1 MISQIL
7 HTLRGKFILTMSVG
21 AIAMSGLFFLSLQS
35 INDIEIK
42 YAHTRDTAIA
52 GRILALDITKNINY
66 FSRLT
71 RNIMLGSDISK
82 DLKQIDTTITAVKNN
97 FATLSAL
104 NLPAESKILTE
115 KAHTAAVAFMSNGQS
130 LVSPLVDLPV
140 DQRHLAYKTYEK
152 EATPYAMA
160 FRDHFEKFDA
170 NITTLAETAM
180 AELNQDIASRRTYM
194 WIEFVFAICLV
205 YCAGYFLTHRDLF
218 AMRQCV
224 AFAANLGKQK
234 TDQRLAAHKFASLGT
249 LAMALNNTAD
259 NLAAYRESSAKAQAE
274 AEHKREEAT
283 MALAEARQ
291 AQTLAE
297 NAKNEGML
305 QAAQQLEAVVQIVS
319 GASQDLA
326 VKIGQSRNGADDQSN
341 RVRDTATAM
350 EEMNA
355 TVREVAQNAQQAA
368 GIADQ
373 ARQQALEGE
382 QIVNSAVKGIES
394 VHKQSLA
401 IRHDMDLLGKQ
412 AENIGQVMAVIADI
426 ADQTNLLALNAAI
439 EAARAG
445 DAGRGFAVVADEVRK
460 LAEKTMTATQE
471 VGRAIGD
478 IQNGTKKNIL
488 NVEQSAAAIEDATK
502 LSIRSGNSL
511 KQILEYVHLV
521 NDQVQAIATASEQQS
536 AASDEIS
543 RSVVQ
548 VATIS
553 AETAQTME
561 HAAHAIDGL
570 AQQAQVL
577 QQLIHDM
584 KTQG

>member
-1 MISQIL
+1 
-7 HTLRGKFILTMSVG
+7 
-21 AIAMSGLFFLSLQS
+21 
-35 INDIEIK
+35 
-42 YAHTRDTAIA
+42 
-52 GRILALDITKNINY
+52 
-66 FSRLT
+66 
-71 RNIMLGSDISK
+71 MLGSDIGK
-82 DLKQIDTTITAVKNN
+82 DLKQIDTAISTVKKH

-115 KAHTAAVAFMSNGQS
+115 KAYTAAIAFMSNGQS
-130 LVSPLVDLPV
+130 LVSPLVGVSV
-140 DQRHLAYKTYEK
+140 DERHLAYKAYEK
-152 EATPYAMA
+152 EATPYAVA
-160 FRDHFEKFDA
+160 FREHFEKFDA
-170 NITTLAETAM
+170 NITALAETAM
-180 AELNQDIASRRTYM
+180 SELNQDIASRRTFM

-205 YCAGYFLTHRDLF
+205 YCAGYFLTNRDLF

-224 AFAANLGKQK
+224 AFAANLGEQK
-234 TDQRLAAHKFASLGT
+234 SDQRLAAHTFASLSP
-249 LAMALNNTAD
+249 LALALNTTAD
-259 NLAAYRESSAKAQAE
+259 NIAAYRESSARAQAE
-274 AEHKREEAT
+274 AEHEREEAT
-283 MALAEARQ
+283 RALDEARQ
-291 AQTLAE
+291 AQVLAE
-297 NAKNEGML
+297 SAKTEGML
-305 QAAQQLEAVVQIVS
+305 QAARQLEAVVEIVS
-319 GASQDLA
+319 SASQDLA
-326 VKIGQSRNGADDQSN
+326 VKIGQSRTGAADQSN

-373 ARQQALEGE
+373 ARQQAQEGA

-394 VHKQSLA
+394 VHEQSLA
-401 IRHDMDLLGKQ
+401 LRQDMDLLGKQ
-412 AENIGQVMAVIADI
+412 AENIGQVMGVIADI

-445 DAGRGFAVVADEVRK
+445 EAGRGFAVVADEVRK

-471 VGRAIGD
+471 VGQAIGG

-488 NVEQSAAAIEDATK
+488 NVEQSATAIEDATR
-502 LSIRSGNSL
+502 LSIRSGDSL

-536 AASDEIS
+536 AASDEIG
-543 RSVVQ
+543 RSVEQ

-561 HAAHAIDGL
+561 NAAHAVDGL

-577 QQLIHDM
+577 QRLITDM